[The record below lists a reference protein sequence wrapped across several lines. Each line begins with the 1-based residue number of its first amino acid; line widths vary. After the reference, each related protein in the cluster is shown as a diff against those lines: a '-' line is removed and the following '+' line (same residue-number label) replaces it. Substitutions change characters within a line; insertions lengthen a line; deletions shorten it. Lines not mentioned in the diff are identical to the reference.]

1 MKKFLSIILST
12 VVLSG
17 IGASVSGCF
26 AFDSKHIPDEAVAK
40 REIEVSEGKL
50 LDCITIKKEYRDL
63 LEVEREGIATVCNLM
78 EPDINI
84 AEKKPNGI
92 LGILKNILQKNITC
106 DPFIFK
112 VPLSAVAKEIQIKSC
127 NGPYKQYVW
136 PIDKEYRNIAGFK
149 WKTICCETNDPCEL

>member
-40 REIEVSEGKL
+40 REIEVSEGELWDKT
-50 LDCITIKKEYRDL
+50 IIKKEDRDL
-63 LEVEREGIATVCNLM
+63 WIYRPI
-78 EPDINI
+78 EPDVIT
-84 AEKKPNGI
+84 EKKPTGI
-92 LGILKNILQKNITC
+92 LGILKNILQLQNNIKC

-112 VPLSAVAKEIQIKSC
+112 VPLSAVLSKDIGCCRSHKEYFWQIDE
-127 NGPYKQYVW
+127 N
-136 PIDKEYRNIAGFK
+136 YRNITGFK
-149 WKTICCETNDPCEL
+149 WKTISCITNDPCEL